1 MNARA
6 PESSSREATCR
17 SDRVDKHLLS
27 LRQSP
32 SMTRGT
38 AVLVLLF
45 AAALEAGGDALVRSA
60 LRTSQAPIR
69 FLLFAAGAGVLFAYG
84 CMVNAPSW
92 DFGRLL
98 GLYVVFF
105 FVTAQVIAWLA
116 FGELPSRSL
125 FVGGILIVSGGLVIA
140 LAER

>member
-1 MNARA
+1 
-6 PESSSREATCR
+6 
-17 SDRVDKHLLS
+17 
-27 LRQSP
+27 
-32 SMTRGT
+32 MTRGT

-69 FLLFAAGAGVLFAYG
+69 ILLFVAGAMVLFAYG
-84 CMVNAPSW
+84 WVVNAPAW

-105 FVTAQVIAWLA
+105 FVMAQVIAWLV
-116 FGELPSRSL
+116 FNQLPSRSL
-125 FVGGILIVSGGLVIA
+125 LIGGILIVSGGLVIA
-140 LAER
+140 LSQQ

>member
-1 MNARA
+1 
-6 PESSSREATCR
+6 
-17 SDRVDKHLLS
+17 
-27 LRQSP
+27 
-32 SMTRGT
+32 MTRGT

-69 FLLFAAGAGVLFAYG
+69 FFLFVAGAVALFAYG
-84 CMVNAPSW
+84 WVVNAPSW

-105 FVTAQVIAWLA
+105 FVTAQVIAWLV
-116 FGELPSRSL
+116 FGQLPSRSL
-125 FVGGILIVSGGLVIA
+125 LAGGILIVSGGLVIA

>member
-1 MNARA
+1 
-6 PESSSREATCR
+6 
-17 SDRVDKHLLS
+17 
-27 LRQSP
+27 
-32 SMTRGT
+32 
-38 AVLVLLF
+38 
-45 AAALEAGGDALVRSA
+45 VRSA

>member
-1 MNARA
+1 
-6 PESSSREATCR
+6 
-17 SDRVDKHLLS
+17 
-27 LRQSP
+27 
-32 SMTRGT
+32 
-38 AVLVLLF
+38 
-45 AAALEAGGDALVRSA
+45 
-60 LRTSQAPIR
+60 
-69 FLLFAAGAGVLFAYG
+69 
-84 CMVNAPSW
+84 MVNAPSW